1 MIIVEKYNLIRIISY
16 DIFRHGFI
24 QMILLIVIIISA
36 ISIITVSYE
45 TRLLTAQKDLITE
58 ENDLLDIEWRNLIL
72 EEISLGNHNRIER
85 LAIDKLHM
93 IHVNPMQ
100 EHILIAK

>member
-1 MIIVEKYNLIRIISY
+1 MEKYNLIRIISY

>member
-1 MIIVEKYNLIRIISY
+1 MIVEKYNLIRIISY